1 MIYYK
6 KSLNIL
12 KKYYKDGK
20 YKYNDIKFIREFFD
34 MQGNEAYTI
43 DEQCFYDLDLENVF
57 RKIDRTYSSVGE
69 AALYKMLREPLMD
82 EATLRKR
89 NKVIFKINDDKELR
103 AKIQY
108 IFHNLGFD
116 KKNRFLEMMKKDLKS
131 NKLKGIFYSLFGIGN
146 FILIILMFLTF
157 NKYIAFLVFLF
168 FIIAPNI
175 VSYESKKVSTNG
187 LIYLNEMLTAAQR
200 VVELDKKANLD
211 TKKLKIL
218 LDKLS
223 FIRVNTWLI
232 NLVAIY
238 GGILEPFLVPFLIL
252 ESSYY
257 RVIENIK
264 ENKNELL
271 ELYYELG
278 KIEAFI
284 SIGIYKEIVIEK
296 ISEPKFVKEIKLKIE
311 DGIHPLL
318 ENPVSNSI
326 SIEKKGIVLTGTNMS
341 GKSTF
346 LRMIGINVL
355 LAQTF
360 YFTLSSKYEA
370 PFLNIVTSIS
380 PKDDII
386 LGKSYYLAE
395 VESIFRI
402 INALDDKVTPLCIV
416 DEIFRG
422 TNSIE
427 RISSSTA
434 ILNYINKRRAITF
447 VTTHDKELTHALKD
461 IYDFYYFSEDVD
473 CEKGLSFD
481 YKLKGG
487 IVKSRNAIKLLEYMG
502 YPIEIIEEAMSLTE
516 LFEK

>member
-1 MIYYK
+1 
-6 KSLNIL
+6 
-12 KKYYKDGK
+12 
-20 YKYNDIKFIREFFD
+20 

-175 VSYESKKVSTNG
+175 VSYETKKVSTNG

-200 VVELDKKANLD
+200 V
-211 TKKLKIL
+211 
-218 LDKLS
+218 
-223 FIRVNTWLI
+223 IRVNTWLI